1 MMEEK
6 YCKGCGIR
14 LQNEDPERE
23 GYVVREDMDYC
34 QRCFKMRHYNQQ
46 IHFDKKITEDDV
58 FELLKQQEGEYIWI
72 IDAFDFQSALNS
84 RFTDFLKERSFTLIV
99 NKLDLFPEEV
109 KREKIVS
116 YIMAALEEK
125 GLKAGEVFLRGNNP
139 YFRNDFISFMKK
151 SGKDLIFMGLANSGK
166 STVINDLI
174 GQQLLTVNRN
184 PATTLNVNRI
194 EFEGCHLIDTVGL
207 KLDSC
212 LVSHLS
218 DKQLRTVVPVNPL
231 RPAVYQLKGDQT
243 LIIGGLV
250 RIDVFGADDFTAVN
264 YISNL
269 LKVHRGQQE
278 NAEKNFA
285 NRNLVPKL
293 KSTRKLKMVRINY
306 HKEKR
311 DICISGLGFISV
323 SGKFSRIDVY
333 VDERI
338 SVSARKAMI

>member
-1 MMEEK
+1 MEEK

-14 LQNEDPERE
+14 LQNEDPQKE

-46 IHFDKKITEDDV
+46 IQFEKKITQDDV
-58 FELLKQQEGEYIWI
+58 FQLLSRQKGEYIWI
-72 IDAFDFQSALNS
+72 IDSFDFQSALNS
-84 RFTDFLKERSFTLIV
+84 PVTEFLKERSFSLIV
-99 NKLDLFPEEV
+99 NKLDLFPKEV
-109 KREKIVS
+109 SREKIVS
-116 YIMAALEEK
+116 YIIGSLENK
-125 GLKAGEVFLRGNNP
+125 GLKANEVFSRGNNP
-139 YFRNDFISFMKK
+139 YFRNDFISFMKN
-151 SGKDLIFMGLANSGK
+151 SGQDLIFMGLANSGK
-166 STVINDLI
+166 STVINGLI
-174 GQQLLTVNRN
+174 GEQLLTVNRN

-194 EFEGCHLIDTVGL
+194 EFEGCCLIDTVGL

-231 RPAVYQLKGDQT
+231 RPAVYQLTGDQS

-250 RIDVFGADDFTAVN
+250 RIDVFDAEEFSAVN

-278 NAEKNFA
+278 NAAKNFT

-293 KSTRKLKMVRINY
+293 KSTRKLKTVRINY
-306 HKEKR
+306 HKDKR
-311 DICISGLGFISV
+311 DICISGLGFVTV
-323 SGKFSRIDVY
+323 SGKYSHIDVY